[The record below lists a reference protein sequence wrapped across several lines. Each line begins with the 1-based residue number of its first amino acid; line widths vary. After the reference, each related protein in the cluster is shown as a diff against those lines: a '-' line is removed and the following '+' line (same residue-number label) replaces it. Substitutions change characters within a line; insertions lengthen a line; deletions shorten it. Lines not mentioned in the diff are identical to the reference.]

1 MENIQSLVE
10 ITQEWA
16 KRDRENN
23 TAKVMNMFG
32 EDDSIPQIP
41 RLRQY
46 PEYND
51 EQLSALEF
59 EIFGFYMNTH
69 PLDPYRDK
77 IEAFK
82 FEVGQ
87 DALETTYKNETR
99 LLMCGVITEVRMR
112 FKNRKKFAFVHLLD
126 FGGLYETS
134 LFNDDLIN
142 QKADI
147 LVEGHKV
154 VIEASATTSAETG
167 TRLQI
172 KDIYDLDDFFAKHKT
187 REDVK
192 LGANRKYKSA
202 NTGSGVNN
210 FAPTG
215 ETDVNT
221 NATFIHQSNNNIIRH
236 NEVKAFAVASPA
248 FIPTTPKRQVASNK
262 FTGIVSGNIIPNN
275 AIYLDVENP
284 ILELPQIK
292 ERVSN
297 GEFNGYDN
305 LVIKYKDSEIALN
318 IANIK
323 V

>member
-1 MENIQSLVE
+1 
-10 ITQEWA
+10 
-16 KRDRENN
+16 
-23 TAKVMNMFG
+23 MNMFG

-69 PLDPYRDK
+69 PLDPYREK

-202 NTGSGVNN
+202 NTGGNVNN
-210 FAPTG
+210 FAPISRTSVG
-215 ETDVNT
+215 V
-221 NATFIHQSNNNIIRH
+221 NATFIHQNNNNIIGY
-236 NEVKAFAVASPA
+236 NNAKVFTSGSSTSLLK
-248 FIPTTPKRQVASNK
+248 TTKRQVISNT
-262 FTGIVSGNIIPNN
+262 FTGISSSTISPHN

-284 ILELPQIK
+284 ILELQQIK
-292 ERVSN
+292 ARISN
-297 GEFNGYDN
+297 GEFAGYDN
-305 LVIKYKDSEIALN
+305 LVIKYKDSEVALS